1 MQQDAQK
8 KPVRT
13 PEEARAW
20 LARQGISQSQ
30 FARQI
35 GVHPMTV
42 QRVLTGECQGL
53 YGHGHKAAVLLGI
66 KDGVIAGE
74 EAA

>member
-1 MQQDAQK
+1 MQQPAQK
-8 KPVRT
+8 TALRT
-13 PEEARAW
+13 PDEARAW

-53 YGHGHKAAVLLGI
+53 YGKGHKAAVLLGI
-66 KDGVIAGE
+66 KHGVIAE
-74 EAA
+74 EKPE